1 MKKYSK
7 VLGII
12 LLTALVAGLLWFG
25 NVMMGNPVSHAL
37 ASKAAK
43 AFLSDQ
49 FSGTDYQMERITYSF
64 KDGRYHAFMVSPTS
78 IDGDFSVCFSLLG
91 EYCYDTYD
99 SVLDGWNTA
108 QRLEREYRKLTDTIL
123 NDPALPYDNTQIYS
137 IMFGRLEI
145 YPREAFEDPNA
156 TDVPEYSILLEDL
169 ELNKIYDIKEL
180 GAKAGHLILYVDN
193 EVISVEEAARIMLDF
208 RSMFDEKEIPFYA
221 MDFVLRHPRA
231 EDGQSDDEEIR
242 MNDFLYQDIY
252 VEGLTDRIET
262 AIEETAAHYAMLDQK
277 K

>member
-1 MKKYSK
+1 MKKHLRIIGI
-7 VLGII
+7 VLII
-12 LLTALVAGLLWFG
+12 AIIAVLIWFG

-78 IDGDFSVCFSLLG
+78 IDGDFSVCFSMLG

-108 QRLEREYRKLTDTIL
+108 QRLESEYRKLTDTIL
-123 NDPALPYDNTQIYS
+123 KDPTLPYDNTQIYS
-137 IMFGRLEI
+137 IMFGSLEI

-156 TDVPEYSILLEDL
+156 TDVPEYAILLEDL
-169 ELNKIYDIKEL
+169 ELNRIYDIKEL

-208 RSMFDEKEIPFYA
+208 RSMFDEADIPFYA
-221 MDFVLRHPRA
+221 MDFVLRHPRR
-231 EDGQSDDEEIR
+231 EDGKSDEEEIR
-242 MNDFLYQDIY
+242 INEFRYMDIRE
-252 VEGLTDRIET
+252 EGLNERIEI
-262 AIEETAAHYAMLDQK
+262 AIEETASNYARVDK
-277 K
+277 AK

>member
-1 MKKYSK
+1 MKKYIRIIGI
-7 VLGII
+7 VLLI
-12 LLTALVAGLLWFG
+12 ALIAVLIWFG

-78 IDGDFSVCFSLLG
+78 IDGDFSVCFSMLG

-108 QRLEREYRKLTDTIL
+108 QRLESEYRKLTDTIL

-137 IMFGRLEI
+137 IMFGELEI
-145 YPREAFEDPNA
+145 YPKEFIDDPNVH
-156 TDVPEYSILLEDL
+156 DIPDYSLVQDDL

-180 GAKAGHLILYVDN
+180 GAQAGHLILYVDN

-208 RSMFDEKEIPFYA
+208 RSMFDKADIPFYA
-221 MDFVLRHPRA
+221 MDFVLRQPRT

-242 MNDFLYQDIY
+242 INDFLYQDIY

-262 AIEETAAHYAMLDQK
+262 AIEETAAHYAMLGQMK
-277 K
+277 